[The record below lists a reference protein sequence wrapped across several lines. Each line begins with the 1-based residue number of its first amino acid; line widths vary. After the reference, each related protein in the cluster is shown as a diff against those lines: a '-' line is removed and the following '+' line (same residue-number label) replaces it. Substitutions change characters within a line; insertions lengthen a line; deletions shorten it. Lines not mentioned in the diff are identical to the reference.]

1 MTHLRAC
8 IVLAAC
14 CLYCCPAAGQ
24 GFGAAPE
31 AATIN
36 QSISTLNE
44 IMAVPARAIPASLL
58 RDAQGVAIL
67 PGVMKAGFIFG
78 GRFGRG
84 VLMVRNEQGQWGD
97 PVFMTIAGGS
107 VGWQVGVQ
115 STDVILVFRTRRGIE
130 RLLSGRQFTLGA
142 DAAVAAGPVGRQAE
156 AGTDIQLGAEILS
169 YSRSRGLFA
178 GVSLGGSLLEVDWRS
193 IAAFYGGAQVTPADL
208 IAGRITPTPESAAE
222 LRALLT
228 KLAPARE
235 AAAAAA
241 PAAAAATA
249 PVQEAPLVEIR

>member
-1 MTHLRAC
+1 MTHLRAW

-14 CLYCCPAAGQ
+14 SLYCSSAAAQ
-24 GFGAAPE
+24 AFAPE
-31 AATIN
+31 AATIDL
-36 QSISTLNE
+36 SISTLNE

-84 VLMVRNEQGQWGD
+84 VLMARNDAGQWGD

-193 IAAFYGGAQVTPADL
+193 IAAFYGSAQVSPAEL
-208 IAGRITPTPESAAE
+208 IAGRISPTPAKAAE
-222 LRALLT
+222 LREVLT
-228 KLAPARE
+228 KLAPGRE
-235 AAAAAA
+235 APAAAAAA
-241 PAAAAATA
+241 PGAA
-249 PVQEAPLVEIR
+249 PGPIQEAPLVEIR